1 MIPSHP
7 NGQADLA
14 TESAPI
20 TISTVSVQDTPQGNG
35 VYENTRHAE
44 LLLSACACK
53 AAAFVETSD
62 ADRVESNSKNLYRCD
77 APIVIATEHEFVEES
92 QVTTE
97 AVLKQ
102 NDPPLKETAETACL
116 RPGIDECSGSSAHPV
131 FIFNDETGFEDCMID
146 NGLVTGLEPNRM
158 SKAASKVHISHA
170 AVMCAQG
177 QDEFEEANSN
187 HQNLEQEC
195 SPQRRSMKRCDVLL
209 PALPS
214 FMDLKRRQV

>member
-20 TISTVSVQDTPQGNG
+20 TISTVSVQDTPQGND
-35 VYENTRHAE
+35 VHENTRHAE

-53 AAAFVETSD
+53 VAAFVETSD
-62 ADRVESNSKNLYRCD
+62 ADRVESDSKNPYRCD
-77 APIVIATEHEFVEES
+77 
-92 QVTTE
+92 E

-102 NDPPLKETAETACL
+102 NDPPLKDTAETACL
-116 RPGIDECSGSSAHPV
+116 RPGIDDCSGSSAHPV

-177 QDEFEEANSN
+177 QDEFEEANLN

-195 SPQRRSMKRCDVLL
+195 SPQRRSMARCDVLL
-209 PALPS
+209 PALPM